1 MFLYFLVCS
10 SFLWLVKMVVVLSFL
25 STIIP
30 GVVVFFAGVVV
41 FLAARTGMAA
51 GTIGATA

>member
-1 MFLYFLVCS
+1 
-10 SFLWLVKMVVVLSFL
+10 MVVVLSFL

-30 GVVVFFAGVVV
+30 GVVVFFA
-41 FLAARTGMAA
+41 ARTGMGA